1 MLNFDNM
8 IDFKKYDITKA
19 RELAK
24 KHGANVTQQMM
35 QNIQSMDLVQK
46 GNLLKSIKSS
56 VRSTKGEVDR
66 IQFSYEWYGKFHEIG
81 VDNAF
86 GKGVKIKKQPW
97 RSMAINQELPQI
109 SEDFADYYAQLII
122 EEIQV
127 DSTKMEM

>member
-1 MLNFDNM
+1 MLNFEIM

-24 KHGANVTQQMM
+24 KHGANVTQQMI
-35 QNIQSMDLVQK
+35 QNIHSMDLVQK

-66 IQFSYEWYGKFHEIG
+66 IQFAYEWYGKFHEIG